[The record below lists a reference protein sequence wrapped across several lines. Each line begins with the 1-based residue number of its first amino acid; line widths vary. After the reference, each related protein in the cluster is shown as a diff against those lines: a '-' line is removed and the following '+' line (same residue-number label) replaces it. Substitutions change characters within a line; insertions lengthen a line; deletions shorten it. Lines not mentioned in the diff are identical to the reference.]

1 MVVLPH
7 SKKVLKIQLH
17 HLAMGLSVWRL
28 HVLPIFAW
36 VFFRYASFH
45 SPNKKGVSHSVSW
58 KLSCS
63 RWKKTDNSVKKTRW
77 KGSTGPERRPGS
89 VIQLECFL
97 KDVTIK
103 ICFCCLLLKRK
114 RSTLTRH
121 LQPCKQHVIHVST
134 TNVRQCGIAV
144 TSTAFQ
150 ITGLSHYDIHTN
162 VIMLSTK

>member
-63 RWKKTDNSVKKTRW
+63 RWKTTVLKRQD
-77 KGSTGPERRPGS
+77 ERDPLGLREDRGQ
-89 VIQLECFL
+89 I
-97 KDVTIK
+97 
-103 ICFCCLLLKRK
+103 LLLYPTTK
-114 RSTLTRH
+114 LL
-121 LQPCKQHVIHVST
+121 LQTHRYVTKQENSIVESVALINCMQVSLKF
-134 TNVRQCGIAV
+134 NLLQWF
-144 TSTAFQ
+144 S
-150 ITGLSHYDIHTN
+150 LSVFWKMWPLKFASVAYY
-162 VIMLSTK
+162 